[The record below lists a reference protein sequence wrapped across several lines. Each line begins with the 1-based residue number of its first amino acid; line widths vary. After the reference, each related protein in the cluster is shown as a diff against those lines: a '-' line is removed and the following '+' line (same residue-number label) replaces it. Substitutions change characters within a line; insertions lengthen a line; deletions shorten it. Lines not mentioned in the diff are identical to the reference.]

1 MHMSDYYFTEQHQTF
16 RQSLRSFLQKEVIP
30 HIDQWEADGELPR
43 SIWKQFGD
51 MGCFGLN
58 YPEAY
63 GGLGLDFFYVTV
75 MLEELCR
82 CNSGGFAASIMA
94 HPLLALAHINASGS
108 EALKQKYLTRGIAG
122 DLFGCLAVTEPGGG
136 SDVAAI
142 QTKAIQT
149 SQNYIVNGSK
159 TFITNGVLSDFLVVA
174 VRTDP
179 NSTGAAGLSL
189 LVIDRDSPGLTAT
202 KLKKLGW
209 HASDTGEI
217 SLDHVEVPTTN
228 LLGEV
233 GMGFYYIMQR
243 FALERLVMAV
253 SAIGSCEY
261 ALEYALDY
269 MGQRPAFGRPLT
281 RFQELRHRI
290 AQLTTE
296 VERARYFNYHLCA
309 LYQQGT
315 KITEQA
321 AMAKLMATELA
332 DTVTYQCIQFLGGY
346 GYMEEY
352 QAARMWRDA
361 RIGTIGGGSSEIMKE
376 IIAKTTIDRAVYRA
390 PVTTD

>member
-1 MHMSDYYFTEQHQTF
+1 MDYYFTEQHQTF
-16 RQSLRSFLQKEVIP
+16 RQSLRSFLQKEVVP
-30 HIDQWEADGELPR
+30 YVDQWEDDGELPR
-43 SIWKQFGD
+43 RIWKQFGD
-51 MGCFGLN
+51 MGCFGLS
-58 YPEAY
+58 YPESY
-63 GGLGLDFFYVTV
+63 GGMDLDFFYTAV

-82 CNSGGFAASIMA
+82 CNSGGFAAAIGA
-94 HPLLALAHINASGS
+94 HPLLALAHINAAGS
-108 EALKQKYLTRGIAG
+108 DDLKERYLRPGITG
-122 DLFGCLAVTEPGGG
+122 QVFGCLAVTEPGGG

-142 QTKAIQT
+142 QTKAARNGSHYT
-149 SQNYIVNGSK
+149 VNGSK

-189 LVIDRDSPGLTAT
+189 LVIDRNSKGLTAT

-217 SLDHVEVPTTN
+217 SFDNVQVPAEN
-228 LLGEV
+228 LLGQP

-253 SAIGSCEY
+253 SAVGSCDFALGY
-261 ALEYALDY
+261 ALHY
-269 MGQRPAFGRPLT
+269 MGQRQAFGRPLN

-290 AQLTTE
+290 AQLSTE
-296 VERARYFNYHLCA
+296 VERARYFNYHLCS
-309 LYQQGT
+309 LYQQGAE
-315 KITEQA
+315 ITEQA

-332 DTVTYQCIQFLGGY
+332 DQLTYQCIQFLGGY

-352 QAARMWRDA
+352 PVARMWRDA

-376 IIAKTTIDRAVYRA
+376 IIAKTTIDQTVYQ
-390 PVTTD
+390 TTEPTA